1 MASRVPCFA
10 LALACASSAA
20 AATTFTSLRGT
31 VTLARIDVDS
41 RCVASEKGTEALLVS
56 CTEPGVFS
64 SGSPTGATA
73 SYRWT
78 WSLVLNNGAVS
89 GIGSETGRLTL
100 ALRAG
105 TLVLA
110 TNGQTQPQGTPAT
123 LRTRGGWRV
132 ASGTGRYARA
142 KGAGTFVFVSIEK
155 RRAKPFTRTGSVAL
169 SGTLS

>member
-1 MASRVPCFA
+1 MSRRVASIA
-10 LALACASSAA
+10 LVLACGSSAA
-20 AATTFTSLRGT
+20 AGTTFTGLKGT

-41 RCVASEKGTEALLVS
+41 RCGASKKGTEALLVS
-56 CTEPGVFS
+56 CTEPGAF

-78 WSLVLNNGAVS
+78 WLLVVNNGAVS
-89 GIGSETGRLTL
+89 GVGSETGRLTL

-132 ASGTGRYARA
+132 VSGTGRYARA

-155 RRAKPFTRTGSVAL
+155 RRANPFTRTGSVAL
-169 SGTLS
+169 TGTLS